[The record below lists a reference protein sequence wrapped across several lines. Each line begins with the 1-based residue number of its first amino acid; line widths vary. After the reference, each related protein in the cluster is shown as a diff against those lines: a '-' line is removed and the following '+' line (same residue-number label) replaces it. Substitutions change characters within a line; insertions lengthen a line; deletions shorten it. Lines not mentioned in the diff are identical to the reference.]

1 MSKINLSII
10 IPVLD
15 ESNNIEKL
23 TYRIIKYLK
32 NYNYE
37 IIFVDDNSADNSKVI
52 LEKLKNKYNFFNPIF
67 RKKKEILLSL
77 VLMV

>member
-32 NYNYE
+32 KYNYE
-37 IIFVDDNSADNSKVI
+37 IVFVDDNSEDNSKVI
-52 LEKLKNKYNFFNPIF
+52 LEKLK
-67 RKKKEILLSL
+67 KKI
-77 VLMV
+77 